1 MKILFVVQAYA
12 PSLGGVQWLT
22 QNLAE
27 RMAADFGD
35 EVSVFTTTAY
45 RSQLF
50 IDHSQPAL
58 PAGEEEINGVSVRR
72 FPVFNRLAGLRLNA
86 ARLGHKLHLPGQDQ
100 LRILYFGPI
109 VRGLVDA
116 VARSQADV
124 VVASSFPMRHVYN
137 ALRGGKQ
144 SGKPV
149 VIIGTVHPTD
159 PWAYDLPCMVQAIRT
174 ADAYVALSRYEADYL
189 AARGVPL
196 DHLNIIG
203 AGVDMNAFDRVDLAA
218 AGHAFRQRRNLG
230 AGPVLTLLGRQ
241 TSYKRADVAIAAM
254 QQVWPQFPAA
264 QLLLAGARADYSPQL
279 EALKAELSL
288 EQQQQITIL
297 PDFDESEKVALLGAT
312 DVLLQPSNRESF
324 GIVFLEAWAASVPV
338 IGANQGAASTVIDE
352 GEDGLLAA
360 FGDVDDWARAIVQL
374 LSSPYLRIRMGAKGR
389 EKIDRQYRWEMVT
402 QRFRQLLERV
412 Q

>member
-1 MKILFVVQAYA
+1 
-12 PSLGGVQWLT
+12 
-22 QNLAE
+22 
-27 RMAADFGD
+27 
-35 EVSVFTTTAY
+35 
-45 RSQLF
+45 
-50 IDHSQPAL
+50 
-58 PAGEEEINGVSVRR
+58 
-72 FPVFNRLAGLRLNA
+72 
-86 ARLGHKLHLPGQDQ
+86 
-100 LRILYFGPI
+100 
-109 VRGLVDA
+109 
-116 VARSQADV
+116 
-124 VVASSFPMRHVYN
+124 
-137 ALRGGKQ
+137 
-144 SGKPV
+144 
-149 VIIGTVHPTD
+149 
-159 PWAYDLPCMVQAIRT
+159 
-174 ADAYVALSRYEADYL
+174 
-189 AARGVPL
+189 
-196 DHLNIIG
+196 
-203 AGVDMNAFDRVDLAA
+203 
-218 AGHAFRQRRNLG
+218 
-230 AGPVLTLLGRQ
+230 
-241 TSYKRADVAIAAM
+241 M